1 MHKWGEKEKEREREG
16 GERGER
22 ERERERECERE
33 REKESESGTERERE
47 RGMRWKTTGKDN
59 TVEGNNHEKVSEA
72 ECGMIREVQISRS
85 KRG

>member
-1 MHKWGEKEKEREREG
+1 
-16 GERGER
+16 
-22 ERERERECERE
+22 
-33 REKESESGTERERE
+33 
-47 RGMRWKTTGKDN
+47 MRWKTTGKDN